1 MGLIEFEFEGDP
13 VLLEVHVF
21 QTRTFSGE
29 MTETEEMRPQW
40 WEEAEVGVTT
50 VELSLV
56 NNSYSPVR
64 CRTPRCGWMTRSGTR
79 TCSEG
84 RGSRRSSS
92 SKATRKY
99 SATSYPWSLVSS
111 KVVEGIKVSE
121 DRTRTE

>member
-40 WEEAEVGVTT
+40 WEEAEVSVT

-56 NNSYSPVR
+56 N
-64 CRTPRCGWMTRSGTR
+64 PRCGWMTRSGTR

-84 RGSRRSSS
+84 KSSRLSSS
-92 SKATRKY
+92 SKVTRKY
-99 SATSYPWSLVSS
+99 STTSYPWSLVSS
-111 KVVEGIKVSE
+111 KVLEGIKVSE
-121 DRTRTE
+121 GRIRTE

>member
-40 WEEAEVGVTT
+40 WEEAEVSVT

-56 NNSYSPVR
+56 NNSYSP
-64 CRTPRCGWMTRSGTR
+64 SGAILPDVA
-79 TCSEG
+79 G
-84 RGSRRSSS
+84 
-92 SKATRKY
+92 
-99 SATSYPWSLVSS
+99 
-111 KVVEGIKVSE
+111 
-121 DRTRTE
+121 

>member
-40 WEEAEVGVTT
+40 WEEAEVRVT

-56 NNSYSPVR
+56 NNSYSP
-64 CRTPRCGWMTRSGTR
+64 SGAILPDVA
-79 TCSEG
+79 G
-84 RGSRRSSS
+84 
-92 SKATRKY
+92 
-99 SATSYPWSLVSS
+99 
-111 KVVEGIKVSE
+111 
-121 DRTRTE
+121 